1 MAELNIK
8 FWDISEWRKNLKFRS
23 VRGAEE
29 EEEEV
34 ETGKSIEKGKNNHVK
49 IILKWNLYTLE
60 ALRLVLR
67 YRYHVL

>member
-29 EEEEV
+29 EEEEEEEA
-34 ETGKSIEKGKNNHVK
+34 ETGKSIEKGK
-49 IILKWNLYTLE
+49 IIMLKSSSNEICIL
-60 ALRLVLR
+60 
-67 YRYHVL
+67 

>member
-1 MAELNIK
+1 MDELNIK

-34 ETGKSIEKGKNNHVK
+34 ETGKSIEKGKK
-49 IILKWNLYTLE
+49 QSC
-60 ALRLVLR
+60 
-67 YRYHVL
+67 

>member
-23 VRGAEE
+23 VRGAWEE
-29 EEEEV
+29 EEEGV
-34 ETGKSIEKGKNNHVK
+34 ETRKSIEKEKNNHVK

-67 YRYHVL
+67 YHVL